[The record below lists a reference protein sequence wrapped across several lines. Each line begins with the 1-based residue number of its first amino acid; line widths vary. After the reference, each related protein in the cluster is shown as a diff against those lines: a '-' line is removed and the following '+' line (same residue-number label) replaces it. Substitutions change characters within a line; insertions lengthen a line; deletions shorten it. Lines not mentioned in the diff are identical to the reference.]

1 MRHWVVVMKVKV
13 NYRVS
18 RFVLICAQKKLKRVK

>member
-1 MRHWVVVMKVKV
+1 MEDACVIWVVVMKVKV

-18 RFVLICAQKKLKRVK
+18 RFVLICAQKKS